1 MARRDLPAGAPM
13 ARDVSDSTP
22 ISSKAELIGWI
33 AQGEKPASAFRLGT
47 EHEKFPFY
55 VEDLGPVPYEGAAAG
70 RSGGIRQLLEGM
82 QARTGWEPILDAGNI
97 IGLAGP
103 DGGGAIS
110 LEPGGQFELSGAPVE
125 TLHETARELDQHL
138 ADLKAVAEP
147 HGIRFLALGHSPLW
161 TREATP
167 MMPKRRYRIMANYMP
182 KVGTRGLDMMFRTCT
197 VQVNLDFASEADMV
211 AKLRVSLALQPLA
224 AALFAASP
232 FSEGR
237 LNGFQSMRSEIW
249 RDTDN
254 ARSGML
260 PFAFDAGMSYEAYVD
275 WALDVPMYFVK
286 RDDTYHDVAGASF
299 RHLLAG
305 KLPQLPGEHA
315 TMSDWANHLSTLFPE
330 VRLKRYIEMRGADA
344 GPVEMLNAL
353 PAFWVGLLYDR
364 DALAAAW
371 DLVEGWSAE
380 DRQALRDE
388 TPKAGLN
395 ARIAGRSLK
404 EIAREVVELS
414 RAGLARRGR
423 LDAQGRDETVFL
435 DPVQEIAASG
445 RTLAERLAVREQ
457 GAWGGEVAPVFTE
470 FAL

>member
-1 MARRDLPAGAPM
+1 M

-55 VEDLGPVPYEGAAAG
+55 ADDLSPVPYEGAAAG
-70 RSGGIRQLLEGM
+70 RSGGIRELLEGM

-125 TLHETARELDQHL
+125 TLHDTARELDQHL

-161 TREATP
+161 TREQTP

-260 PFAFDAGMSYEAYVD
+260 PFVFDAGMSYEAYVD

-299 RHLLAG
+299 RDLLAG
-305 KLPQLPGEHA
+305 KLAQLPGERA

-353 PAFWVGLLYDR
+353 PAFWVGLLYDN
-364 DALAAAW
+364 DALSAAW
-371 DLVEGWSAE
+371 DLVKGWSAQE
-380 DRQALRDE
+380 RQALRDE

-395 ARIAGRSLK
+395 AKIAGRGLR
-404 EIAREVVELS
+404 EIAHEVVELS
-414 RAGLARRGR
+414 RAGLARRAR
-423 LDAQGRDETVFL
+423 LDAQGRDETVYL
-435 DPVQEIAASG
+435 EPVREIAASG
-445 RTLAERLAVREQ
+445 RSLAERLAVREQ
-457 GAWGGEVAPVFTE
+457 GAWGGKIAPVFTE
-470 FAL
+470 LAL